1 MTDANPQPVV
11 TSLLVSSPHGRL
23 FVSEHP
29 GDDPAL
35 VLMHGFPDD
44 SRIYD
49 RLAPLLG
56 PRRVITFDFAGYG
69 RSERVDPSALAS
81 GDHEDQLDAVLDA
94 LAVERVGLVA
104 HDASGPVAVD
114 YAVDQPDRITQLIL
128 LDTFY
133 GNAPALRLPE
143 MIRLLADHDFAPL
156 ADAML
161 DDPNQRLWLL
171 QHTARRF
178 GGDPNDPNG
187 VEMLSILPQFFG
199 DSTQPDA
206 LDAIRAWTGALFADL
221 ERQDEAIAAGRLAA
235 LDLPV
240 SLFFG
245 ARDEYLSPDLASH
258 LASLFAHA
266 DLRLVDGAP
275 HWLQWAKPE
284 TVATLIRGAASR

>member
-1 MTDANPQPVV
+1 MTHTDPEPVV
-11 TSLLVSSPHGRL
+11 TSLQVSSPHGRL

-69 RSERVDPSALAS
+69 RSERVDPDVLAS
-81 GDHEDQLDAVLDA
+81 GNHEDQLDAVLDV

-104 HDASGPVAVD
+104 HDASGPVAID
-114 YAVDQPDRITQLIL
+114 YTVAQPDRVPHLIL

-133 GNAPALRLPE
+133 GNAPTLRLPE
-143 MIRLLADHDFAPL
+143 MIRLLADHHLAPL

-178 GGDPNDPNG
+178 RGDPDDPSG
-187 VEMLSILPQFFG
+187 VEFAAILPQFFG
-199 DSTQPDA
+199 DSSQPDA

-221 ERQDEAIAAGRLAA
+221 ERQDEAIAAGRLAS

-240 SLFFG
+240 TLLFG
-245 ARDEYLSPDLASH
+245 GSDEYLSPDLARH
-258 LASLFAHA
+258 LASLFPHA
-266 DLRLVDGAP
+266 DLRVVDGAP
-275 HWLQWAKPE
+275 HWLQWAEPE
-284 TVATLIRGAASR
+284 TVAGLIRGAASR